1 MPIGKIEAF
10 DETNDDCNAYVERI
24 EQYFIA
30 NEIKDNKQVAVML
43 SLMGNKT
50 YGLLRN
56 LAAPAKA
63 RLALKEGSQP
73 KFCKARR
80 VPYAMKPKAEVELK
94 RLEKKGILPK
104 VKFSDWA
111 TPIVPVAKSNGTVRI
126 CGDQKTTVNPQLQTE
141 EYPLPRIDD
150 IFAKLTGGQKFT
162 KIDLRQAYHQM
173 EVEEESQE
181 YLTIN
186 THQELYRYNRLVFGI
201 TSAPAIWQRSMD
213 QILEGVEGTNCIL
226 DDMII
231 IGKDDKEHLENLEGV
246 LKRLQANGLRA
257 NREKC
262 EFFQTKITYCGHEV
276 HRRGLHKTQEKI
288 HAVGNAP
295 RPENVQ
301 QLRSFL
307 GLVNYYHK
315 FLPNLAT
322 TLNLQGSSN
331 VNEIT
336 KRFSFNLKYVMPLS
350 LFYHCSSVFRDT
362 TSFGWELIFFPISVA
377 LRSSFWRSKGFV

>member
-10 DETNDDCNAYVERI
+10 DETNDDWNAYVERI

-50 YGLLRN
+50 YGLLPN

-73 KFCKARR
+73 KFCKARP

-94 RLEKKGILPK
+94 RLEKEGILPK

-126 CGDQKTTVNPQLQTE
+126 CGDYKTTVNPQLQTE
-141 EYPLPRIDD
+141 EYPLPRIDN
-150 IFAKLTGGQKFT
+150 IFAKLAGGQKFT

-201 TSAPAIWQRSMD
+201 TSAPAIWQRYMD
-213 QILEGVEGTNCIL
+213 QILEGVERTSCIL
-226 DDMII
+226 DMII
-231 IGKDDKEHLENLEGV
+231 RGKDDKEHLENLEGV
-246 LKRLQANGLRA
+246 LKSLQANGLRA

-276 HRRGLHKTQEKI
+276 DWHGLHKTQEKI
-288 HAVGNAP
+288 HTV
-295 RPENVQ
+295 
-301 QLRSFL
+301 FL
-307 GLVNYYHK
+307 M
-315 FLPNLAT
+315 P
-322 TLNLQGSSN
+322 QDQRMSSN
-331 VNEIT
+331 
-336 KRFSFNLKYVMPLS
+336 
-350 LFYHCSSVFRDT
+350 SVH
-362 TSFGWELIFFPISVA
+362 S
-377 LRSSFWRSKGFV
+377 